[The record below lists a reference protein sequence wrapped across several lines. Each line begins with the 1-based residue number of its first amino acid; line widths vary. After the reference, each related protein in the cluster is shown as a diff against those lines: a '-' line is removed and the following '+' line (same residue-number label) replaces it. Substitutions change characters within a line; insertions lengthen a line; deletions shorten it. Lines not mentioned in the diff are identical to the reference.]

1 MQDEIYLLQRP
12 DRQWFAVFRNFV
24 FRNFVYENI
33 AVSHEKDIFVI
44 NYEDLSIIEKVNFD
58 EANGMYY

>member
-12 DRQWFAVFRNFV
+12 DRQWFAV